1 MEGQLWESPTSRLA
15 EDMPG
20 ETLGELDYLSWKGP
34 LCLSTQTL
42 ELQIT
47 LLPSGDIQ
55 VPDGHSLPGLSCVSG
70 IWVMKTRLEIT
81 KVSHYLLGKRQ
92 IPFGLPVCHAPGW
105 EVTWAIGCV
114 WTDQRGH
121 YKPSLHPEGE
131 HFWVFFF
138 NFLQFFVY
146 AAYNREIPWSKKSF

>member
-1 MEGQLWESPTSRLA
+1 MIFCKDQGHLRIDTLESTSIDMEGQLWESPTSRLA

-55 VPDGHSLPGLSCVSG
+55 VPDGHSLPGLSRVSG
-70 IWVMKTRLEIT
+70 I
-81 KVSHYLLGKRQ
+81 
-92 IPFGLPVCHAPGW
+92 
-105 EVTWAIGCV
+105 
-114 WTDQRGH
+114 
-121 YKPSLHPEGE
+121 
-131 HFWVFFF
+131 
-138 NFLQFFVY
+138 
-146 AAYNREIPWSKKSF
+146 